1 MSKSVTPSEVKFAF
15 VTETVT
21 SAAFVPST
29 FATVILF
36 IFINLSVDTVQ

>member
-1 MSKSVTPSEVKFAF
+1 MTPSEVKFDF

-21 SAAFVPST
+21 SAALVPST

-36 IFINLSVDTVQ
+36 ILLIYQRTLSSKLL